1 MNFSPLI
8 FQDERIFLI
17 TKIHLTYVLLTP
29 AYVPILQFNKYPY
42 KQSTYKIISVRNY
55 QLNPQAVQ
63 PVRLWHPSF
72 CKDEENPKRTDVKDA
87 FGRKGEKR
95 FCHRCWQFTLLIVRR
110 ESSLLLVS
118 FQPYLFPAHHNLR
131 SFVARLLFFNLTP
144 IQDTSCDVSPKQS
157 WDASKPMLGNR
168 SKSFFRSQEPKS
180 VVSLSTPCH

>member
-29 AYVPILQFNKYPY
+29 AYVPILQFNKYPH

-95 FCHRCWQFTLLIVRR
+95 FCHRC
-110 ESSLLLVS
+110 
-118 FQPYLFPAHHNLR
+118 
-131 SFVARLLFFNLTP
+131 
-144 IQDTSCDVSPKQS
+144 
-157 WDASKPMLGNR
+157 
-168 SKSFFRSQEPKS
+168 
-180 VVSLSTPCH
+180 